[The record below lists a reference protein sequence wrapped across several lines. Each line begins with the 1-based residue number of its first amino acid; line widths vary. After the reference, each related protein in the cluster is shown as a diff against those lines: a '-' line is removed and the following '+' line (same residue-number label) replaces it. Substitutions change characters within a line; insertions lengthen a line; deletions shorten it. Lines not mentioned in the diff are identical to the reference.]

1 MWIAVMNKTKPKVK
15 KRQARFGKKTVT
27 QIWQEEASSNNPY
40 LAENR
45 RCHGYDVM
53 ELASKRSFVDVLLL
67 LFLGELPTPEQ
78 SNLFETLMIGLISPG
93 PRHPATRSSM
103 NTGVS
108 RVNTAHILPISLSVL
123 GGKHL
128 GGEEVVASMR
138 FLKEKQTISPT
149 IVAEELLLNAHPPE
163 AGDFHIAPGFGSRFG
178 NIDPIPQKLAN
189 SLVELSGEAK
199 ILEWASEFVNAIQP
213 YNLGWLD
220 CGVAA
225 AVFCDLGLPPRSGA
239 GLFQLLGAPGL
250 LAHGLEMADK
260 PITSM
265 PFLDEEHYIID
276 EHAKQLRN

>member
-1 MWIAVMNKTKPKVK
+1 MWIAVMSITKPKVK
-15 KRQARFGKKTVT
+15 KRQAQFAKKTVT
-27 QIWQEEASSNNPY
+27 RIWQEEASSNNPY

-53 ELASKRSFVDVLLL
+53 ELAGKKSFVDVLCL

-78 SNLFETLMIGLISPG
+78 SNLLETLMIGLISPG
-93 PRHPATRSSM
+93 SRHPATRSAM
-103 NTGVS
+103 NVALS
-108 RVNTAHILPISLSVL
+108 RTNTAHILPISLSVL

-138 FLKEKQTISPT
+138 FLNEKQAFSPVK
-149 IVAEELLLNAHPPE
+149 VAEELLQDAHSPVT
-163 AGDFHIAPGFGSRFG
+163 GDFHIAPGFGSRFG
-178 NIDPIPQKLAN
+178 DIDPIPQKIASTL
-189 SLVELSGEAK
+189 SELNGK
-199 ILEWASEFVNAIQP
+199 TKVLEWANEFVTAIQP

-239 GLFQLLGAPGL
+239 GLYQLLSAPGL

-276 EHAKQLRN
+276 EHAKQLKN

>member
-1 MWIAVMNKTKPKVK
+1 MIIKKTKVK
-15 KRQARFGKKTVT
+15 KRPAHFAKKTVT
-27 QIWQEEASSNNPY
+27 RIWQEETSANNPY

-53 ELASKRSFVDVLLL
+53 ELARKRSFVDVLFL
-67 LFLGELPTPEQ
+67 LFLEELPTPEQ
-78 SNLFETLMIGLISPG
+78 SNLLEILMIALISPG
-93 PRHPATRSSM
+93 PRHPATRSAM
-103 NTGVS
+103 NAAVS
-108 RVNTAHILPISLSVL
+108 RVNTSHILPISISVL

-138 FLKEKQTISPT
+138 FFKEKQALSPT
-149 IVAEELLLNAHPPE
+149 KVAEELLRNAHPPVG
-163 AGDFHIAPGFGSRFG
+163 GDFHIAPGFGSRFG

-189 SLVELSGEAK
+189 TLIKLSGK
-199 ILEWASEFVNAIQP
+199 TKVLEWANEFVTAIQP

-239 GLFQLLGAPGL
+239 GLYQLLSAPGL

-260 PITSM
+260 PISSM

-276 EHAKQLRN
+276 EHAKQHKN